1 MDVCCDAELY
11 GTVGGIRLK
20 HLSLDLQFFAGEKTE
35 KATPKKRRDAR
46 KKGQTAKSQD
56 IVTAVM
62 LLAVFLFLYF
72 GASSIGSPMMSLFR
86 QAFSKYML
94 QDVTEQSVGKLM
106 TGVMKQLASMLLP
119 VMAVALLAGVIGNVA
134 QTGLLFTGEGLKP
147 NINKINPVA
156 GLKRIFSIRALVEL
170 LKSVLKMAVVG
181 AVAFYV
187 IWTNIQDISG
197 LPFKSAGDT
206 LGAVGHL
213 AVITGISASVA
224 LFVLA
229 VLDYLYQRFDF
240 EKNIRMS
247 KQEIKEEF
255 KNMEGDPLI
264 KSKIRQK
271 QREMAMQRMMQEV
284 PNADVVITNP
294 THFAVCLRY
303 DEAKSDAPIVVA
315 KGADFLAQKI
325 KSVAKEHDIVMLEN
339 RPLARALY
347 EQVEVGGRIPEQF
360 FKAVAEI
367 LAYVYKIKHKI

>member
-72 GASSIGSPMMSLFR
+72 GASSIGSPMMALFR

-94 QDVTEQSVGKLM
+94 
-106 TGVMKQLASMLLP
+106 QLASMLLP
-119 VMAVALLAGVIGNVA
+119 VMAVALLAGVVGNVA

-181 AVAFYV
+181 VVAFYV
-187 IWTNIQDISG
+187 IWANIQDISG

-206 LGAVGHL
+206 LAAVGHL
-213 AVITGISASVA
+213 AAITGISASVA

-271 QREMAMQRMMQEV
+271 QREMAMRRMMQEV

-303 DEAKSDAPIVVA
+303 DETKSDAPIVVA

-325 KSVAKEHDIVMLEN
+325 KSIAKEHDIVMLEN

>member
-72 GASSIGSPMMSLFR
+72 GASSIGSPMMALFR

-119 VMAVALLAGVIGNVA
+119 VMAVALLVGVIGNVA

>member
-86 QAFSKYML
+86 LAFSKYML

-240 EKNIRMS
+240 EKISGCPNRKS
-247 KQEIKEEF
+247 R
-255 KNMEGDPLI
+255 KNL
-264 KSKIRQK
+264 K
-271 QREMAMQRMMQEV
+271 
-284 PNADVVITNP
+284 TW
-294 THFAVCLRY
+294 
-303 DEAKSDAPIVVA
+303 
-315 KGADFLAQKI
+315 
-325 KSVAKEHDIVMLEN
+325 
-339 RPLARALY
+339 RAT
-347 EQVEVGGRIPEQF
+347 R
-360 FKAVAEI
+360 
-367 LAYVYKIKHKI
+367 

>member
-1 MDVCCDAELY
+1 M
-11 GTVGGIRLK
+11 
-20 HLSLDLQFFAGEKTE
+20 
-35 KATPKKRRDAR
+35 
-46 KKGQTAKSQD
+46 
-56 IVTAVM
+56 
-62 LLAVFLFLYF
+62 
-72 GASSIGSPMMSLFR
+72 
-86 QAFSKYML
+86 
-94 QDVTEQSVGKLM
+94 
-106 TGVMKQLASMLLP
+106 
-119 VMAVALLAGVIGNVA
+119 
-134 QTGLLFTGEGLKP
+134 
-147 NINKINPVA
+147 
-156 GLKRIFSIRALVEL
+156 EL

>member
-72 GASSIGSPMMSLFR
+72 GASSIGSPMMALFR
-86 QAFSKYML
+86 QSFSKYML

-206 LGAVGHL
+206 LAAVGHL

-264 KSKIRQK
+264 KSKIRKK